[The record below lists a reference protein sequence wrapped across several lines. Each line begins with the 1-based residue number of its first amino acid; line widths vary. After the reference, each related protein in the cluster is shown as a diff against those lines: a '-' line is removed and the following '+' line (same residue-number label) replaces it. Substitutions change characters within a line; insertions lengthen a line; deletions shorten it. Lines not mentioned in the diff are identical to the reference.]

1 MLSPAHSL
9 KGTTM
14 AGNEWRDATPE
25 AGTPPVRIDT
35 SVAHMAR
42 VQDYWLGGRDNFAA
56 DRHAGDEA
64 VAAFPG
70 LIASV
75 RSTRAFLTRTVRYL
89 TAEEGIRQF
98 LDIGTGIP
106 TAGNTHSVAQAIAP
120 DALVLYMDND
130 PVVFAHA
137 RGLLSSGPHGRT
149 AYLNTDLR
157 DTGKVLGEA
166 ARMLDLSQPVG
177 LVLMSVLQFIP
188 DAEDPWKIV
197 TTLLDALAPGSFL
210 VVSHPAND
218 LEARVMATMA
228 ARLNELMAEQVT
240 LRSQEEVA
248 GFLNGLRLVPPGIVR
263 VPEWRPDS
271 AEVAS
276 RVGTMWGGVGQK

>member
-1 MLSPAHSL
+1 
-9 KGTTM
+9 M
-14 AGNEWRDATPE
+14 AGNEWQDAAPDS
-25 AGTPPVRIDT
+25 GTPPVRIDT
-35 SVAHMAR
+35 SVTHIAR

-56 DRHAGDEA
+56 DRHAGDET

-70 LIASV
+70 LVASV

-106 TAGNTHSVAQAIAP
+106 TAGNTHEVAQGIAP

-130 PVVFAHA
+130 PVVYAHA
-137 RGLLSSGPHGRT
+137 RGLLSSGPHGST
-149 AYLNTDLR
+149 AYLQADLG
-157 DTGKVLGEA
+157 DTGTVIAEA
-166 ARMLDLSQPVG
+166 ARMLDLTQPVG
-177 LVLMSVLQFIP
+177 LVLMAVLQFIP

-210 VVSHPAND
+210 VASHPAND
-218 LEARVMATMA
+218 TEARVMATMA

-240 LRSQEEVA
+240 LRSQVEVER
-248 GFLNGLRLVPPGIVR
+248 FFTGLRLLPPGIVR

-271 AEVAS
+271 AEAAS

>member
-1 MLSPAHSL
+1 
-9 KGTTM
+9 M
-14 AGNEWRDATPE
+14 AGNEWRDAAPD

-35 SVAHMAR
+35 SAAHIAR

-70 LIASV
+70 LVASV
-75 RSTRAFLTRTVRYL
+75 RSTRAFLARTVRFL

-120 DALVLYMDND
+120 EALVVYMDND

-137 RGLLSSGPHGRT
+137 RGLLSSGPHGST
-149 AYLNTDLR
+149 AYLDTDLR
-157 DTGKVLGEA
+157 DTGKVLAEA
-166 ARMLDLSQPVG
+166 ARMLDLTQPVA
-177 LVLMSVLQFIP
+177 LVLNSVLQFIP
-188 DAEDPWKIV
+188 DSDDPYKIV

-218 LEARVMATMA
+218 IEARVMANMA
-228 ARLNELMAEQVT
+228 ARLNQLMAEQVT
-240 LRSQEEVA
+240 LRSQEEVEH
-248 GFLNGLRLVPPGIVR
+248 FFHGLRLVPPGIVR
-263 VPEWRPDS
+263 VPEWRPGSPED
-271 AEVAS
+271 AG
-276 RVGTMWGGVGQK
+276 RVGAMWGGVGQK